1 MIRLKAKA
9 VAEFMTANALE
20 QRKILHAYKYPDD
33 PGNTPRI
40 QYYRE
45 ARTAIRDFY
54 KQRRPATWL
63 TARAQHVRSRVASGP
78 SGATR
83 LENNAQ
89 AIEHFAQHF
98 SRERLLYQGSL
109 SMSLRICRIQVDAT
123 PDLYVMRLQ
132 REKLIST
139 EFATGLSSQEHA
151 ARFRIVGHMMFEAA
165 SRKGM
170 GVTRSDVVCYEVATG
185 KKHRITASGV
195 RVMKQ
200 LNAACQNIEGIW
212 PTL

>member
-9 VAEFMTANALE
+9 IADFMIANALE

-45 ARTAIRDFY
+45 ARAAIRDFY
-54 KQRRPATWL
+54 RRSRPATWL
-63 TARAQHVRSRVASGP
+63 TGRAQHLRSRVASGP

-83 LENNAQ
+83 LEKNAQ
-89 AIEHFAQHF
+89 AIEHFAQHYL
-98 SRERLLYQGSL
+98 REQLLYQGPL
-109 SMSLRICRIQVDAT
+109 ALSLRIRGIQVDVT
-123 PDLYVMRLQ
+123 PDLYVVKRQ
-132 REKLIST
+132 RKKLISL

-151 ARFRIVGHMMFEAA
+151 ARFRIVGHIMLEAA
-165 SRKGM
+165 RHKGM
-170 GVTRSDVVCYEVATG
+170 GVTKSDVLCYEVATG
-185 KKHRITASGV
+185 KQHRNSASGV
-195 RVMKQ
+195 RIMKQ
-200 LNAACQNIEGIW
+200 LNAVCQNIKGIW